1 MLRKRTPNAINPI
14 HLCKHTPVPHV
25 VSAPTV
31 MEIKNLSVHFSL
43 FRGVSRVLDNVNLT
57 VREAETVALVGETG
71 CGKSLTAKAIL
82 RILPSPPAEID
93 SGSVIFRGKDLMK
106 VDEAEMQR
114 IRGKEIAVVPQ
125 DPMTA
130 LNPVYTIEDQ
140 IITMMIWQGHQKVS
154 FRDMVQLGRDKAT
167 RKKLLDKVI
176 PVLNSLRIP
185 SPELLLRRYPIELSG
200 GTNQRILIAMALL
213 RDVKF
218 LIADEPG
225 TGLDVTTHA
234 KILDMLSQRIKNALT
249 STLYITHDLA
259 IAKKI
264 ADRIAVMYG
273 GSVVEVGRT
282 EDIFARPM
290 HPYTVALLRS
300 LPTLKGGIGE
310 GIPGMV
316 PDYVHPPSG
325 CRFHPRC
332 SNRMDICPGEKP
344 EIFEVEKDHF
354 VSCYL
359 YGQGS

>member
-1 MLRKRTPNAINPI
+1 
-14 HLCKHTPVPHV
+14 
-25 VSAPTV
+25 
-31 MEIKNLSVHFSL
+31 MEIKNLSVHFAL
-43 FRGVSRVLDNVNLT
+43 FRGVSRVLNNVNLT

-82 RILPSPPAEID
+82 RILPSPPAQID
-93 SGSVIFRGKDLMK
+93 SGSVMFRGEDLMK

-140 IITMMIWQGHQKVS
+140 IITMMVWQGHQKVS

-167 RKKLLDKVI
+167 RKELLAKII

-185 SPELLLRRYPIELSG
+185 SPELLLGRYPIELSG

-234 KILDMLSQRIKNALT
+234 KILDMLSNRIKSALT

-344 EIFEVEKDHF
+344 EIIEVEKDHF